1 MFCRSMLFLV
11 FFFFKQKTAYEM
23 RISDWS
29 SDVCSSDLSDGI
41 VTLTMEVTTDFLEGP
56 LLTVEFTGGG
66 GASGEAA
73 MRGVLKP
80 AGFGTMEN
88 IEPVWFDTTRWIG
101 CIDGYGNTTAIT
113 KLMERSEEH
122 TSELQSIM
130 RISYAV
136 FCLK

>member
-1 MFCRSMLFLV
+1 
-11 FFFFKQKTAYEM
+11 
-23 RISDWS
+23 
-29 SDVCSSDLSDGI
+29 
-41 VTLTMEVTTDFLEGP
+41 MEVTTDFLEGP

-101 CIDGYGNTTAIT
+101 CIDCYGNTTAIP
-113 KLMERSEEH
+113 KLMEGLDDHGAADANRAGGSRVGKECDG
-122 TSELQSIM
+122 T
-130 RISYAV
+130 
-136 FCLK
+136 

>member
-1 MFCRSMLFLV
+1 
-11 FFFFKQKTAYEM
+11 M

-29 SDVCSSDLSDGI
+29 SDVCSSDL
-41 VTLTMEVTTDFLEGP
+41 VTTDFLEGP

-113 KLMERSEEH
+113 NLMEGLDERGAAVANYA
-122 TSELQSIM
+122 
-130 RISYAV
+130 SYTALAAALDTGDV
-136 FCLK
+136 PPGRWATGGPAGVVGSGARRG

>member
-1 MFCRSMLFLV
+1 
-11 FFFFKQKTAYEM
+11 M

-29 SDVCSSDLSDGI
+29 SDVCSSDL
-41 VTLTMEVTTDFLEGP
+41 VTTDFLEGP

-113 KLMERSEEH
+113 KLMEGRSEERRVGKECVSTCRSRWSPYH
-122 TSELQSIM
+122 
-130 RISYAV
+130 
-136 FCLK
+136 